1 MVSFGFG
8 RAATLVLLGASLLVA
23 PAAPRAQEVDT
34 SFLPIY
40 REYRDKLITQG
51 WRPDANFGLKLAS
64 GRPLYRFP
72 EVLCGPKICHAR
84 WLRSG
89 AERVVTLIRGD
100 LDEEYRVSE

>member
-1 MVSFGFG
+1 MVSFGFV
-8 RAATLVLLGASLLVA
+8 RAAAIVLLAAFLFVTA
-23 PAAPRAQEVDT
+23 AAPRAQEVDA
-34 SFLPIY
+34 SLPIY
-40 REYRDKLITQG
+40 REYRNQLITQG

-100 LDEEYRVSE
+100 LDEEYRVSQ